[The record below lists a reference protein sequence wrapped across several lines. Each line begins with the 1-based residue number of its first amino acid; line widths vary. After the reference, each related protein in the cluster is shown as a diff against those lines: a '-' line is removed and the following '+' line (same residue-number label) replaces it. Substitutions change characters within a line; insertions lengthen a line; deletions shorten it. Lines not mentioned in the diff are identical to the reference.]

1 MNAQQKSLDFL
12 ESRRKYWDYSVISLC
27 VYGNPGY
34 NTVLFT
40 WTRTKALDTMGY

>member
-1 MNAQQKSLDFL
+1 MLSCGVSTTNGQPYPVEFEFA
-12 ESRRKYWDYSVISLC
+12 
-27 VYGNPGY
+27 Y